1 MRKYL
6 KGHANI
12 RNSVKKNGC
21 KCRTKERNK
30 DWSFIPRNTIGFGQ
44 EKKPPQSF
52 EGEGEKGGIFAYAL
66 LVIDM
71 LRGFMEEGY
80 PLYCG
85 ARPIDFTADL
95 HEIDGQ
101 PIAKRGR
108 ITGIMPNPRL
118 QRVF

>member
-1 MRKYL
+1 M
-6 KGHANI
+6 ANA
-12 RNSVKKNGC
+12 V
-21 KCRTKERNK
+21 
-30 DWSFIPRNTIGFGQ
+30 
-44 EKKPPQSF
+44 
-52 EGEGEKGGIFAYAL
+52 

-108 ITGIMPNPRL
+108 IPGITPNPRL
-118 QRVF
+118 QRVL